1 MALTPLSRKITYYSD
16 FDENLLA
23 NPVSSD
29 VALKLNENAIK
40 NSIRNLILTRRGER
54 PFQPNLG
61 CDVHSLLFE
70 NITPDILEN
79 IRNMIFE
86 TIGAY
91 EPRADVHSVD
101 VTATYD
107 ETEVHVS
114 IVFSVINIEE
124 PITLDVILNRVR

>member
-1 MALTPLSRKITYYSD
+1 MALTPLSRKIVYYSD
-16 FDENLLA
+16 FDKDLIA

-40 NSIRNLILTRRGER
+40 NSIRNLILTRKGER

-70 NITPDILEN
+70 NVTPDTLEN
-79 IRNMIFE
+79 IRNLIYE
-86 TIGAY
+86 TITAY
-91 EPRADVHSVD
+91 EPRCDLHSVD
-101 VTATYD
+101 VTASYD
-107 ETEVHVS
+107 ESQVNVS

-124 PITLDVILNRVR
+124 PITLDIILNRVR